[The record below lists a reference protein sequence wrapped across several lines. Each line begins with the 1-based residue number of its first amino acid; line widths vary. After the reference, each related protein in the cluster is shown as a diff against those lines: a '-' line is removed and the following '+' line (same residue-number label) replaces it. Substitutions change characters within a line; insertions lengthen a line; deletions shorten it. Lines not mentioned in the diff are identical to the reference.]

1 MQELLRAHERQ
12 RQEGR
17 LLQEAREELRG
28 VSSQRRSDATTTQ
41 RLQDECKEW
50 EDKARQAKAREEALA
65 QELSAALQA
74 KADVEQDTKALEDK
88 LFLLQQRYST
98 EVSRLPSLILP
109 GPAFFLVHARAN
121 SPLCI
126 LASLAAFLSGK
137 ASVLNW

>member
-1 MQELLRAHERQ
+1 MSALSTLAEHGIHADKEGMHLLPPEQMQQ
-12 RQEGR
+12 
-17 LLQEAREELRG
+17 
-28 VSSQRRSDATTTQ
+28 STQ
-41 RLQDECKEW
+41 LQDECKEW

-74 KADVEQDTKALEDK
+74 KADVEHDTKALEDK

-121 SPLCI
+121 SPLCM
-126 LASLAAFLSGK
+126 LVSLAAFLSGK
-137 ASVLNW
+137 ASVLHW

>member
-1 MQELLRAHERQ
+1 M
-12 RQEGR
+12 
-17 LLQEAREELRG
+17 QEAREELRG

-109 GPAFFLVHARAN
+109 GPAFFLVHALQ
-121 SPLCI
+121 PP
-126 LASLAAFLSGK
+126 SLSALPAPHSF
-137 ASVLNW
+137 NR